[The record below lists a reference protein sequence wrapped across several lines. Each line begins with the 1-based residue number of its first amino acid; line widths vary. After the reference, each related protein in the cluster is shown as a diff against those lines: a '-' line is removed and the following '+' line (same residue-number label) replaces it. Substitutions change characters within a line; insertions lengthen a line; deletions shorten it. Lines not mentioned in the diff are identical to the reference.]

1 MVQDEIIGVES
12 LENTRVDFITSG
24 EVDSSRSSDLKST
37 KNEKTSGFDG
47 FNTVLIKYNVLLLK
61 LRFVSDVLIRTYYN
75 KNVSL

>member
-24 EVDSSRSSDLKST
+24 EVDSDLKST